1 MRIQL
6 IENLTSQDKDDTEN
20 ASCDEEDVIC
30 VLKSLEKTILNDIT
44 LTGIKNIKGVSMYQ
58 EHNNYEFNKTT
69 NEYVNKTKWI
79 INTDGTN
86 LEDLLI
92 HPAIDS
98 YKTISNYIYEVYDTL
113 GLQAARQVLAKE
125 IFDVFDFAGSYVNSR
140 HINLLVDIITNR
152 GFLMSIYRHCIN
164 KSDRGPLA
172 KCSFEETPDIIARAA
187 IFGELYKIQ
196 SVSANIMLGQEVPIV
211 TGASELLFDEEKY
224 FQNIITKEEEHVTH
238 AEKDDGD
245 KFTSAYCD
253 NLF

>member
-1 MRIQL
+1 
-6 IENLTSQDKDDTEN
+6 
-20 ASCDEEDVIC
+20 
-30 VLKSLEKTILNDIT
+30 
-44 LTGIKNIKGVSMYQ
+44 MYP

-92 HPAIDS
+92 HPAIDP
-98 YKTISNYIYEVYDTL
+98 YKTISNDIYEVYDTL
-113 GLQAARQVLAKE
+113 GLEAARQVLAKE

-152 GFLMSIYRHCIN
+152 GFLMSIDRHGIN

-187 IFGELYKIQ
+187 IFGELDKIQ
-196 SVSANIMLGQEVPIV
+196 
-211 TGASELLFDEEKY
+211 
-224 FQNIITKEEEHVTH
+224 
-238 AEKDDGD
+238 
-245 KFTSAYCD
+245 
-253 NLF
+253 

>member
-44 LTGIKNIKGVSMYQ
+44 LTGIKNIKGVSMYP

-98 YKTISNYIYEVYDTL
+98 YKTISNDIYEVYDTL
-113 GLQAARQVLAKE
+113 GLEAARQVLAKE

-152 GFLMSIYRHCIN
+152 GFLMSIDRHGIN

-187 IFGELYKIQ
+187 IFGELDKIQ
-196 SVSANIMLGQEVPIV
+196 SVSANIMLGQEVPIG